1 MQWWFELFSSLTKK
15 NIFPTSNTWLLE
27 IQNRTHSNWDL
38 ENEQATRDDVPLPTV
53 SNIQDPYQSNDE
65 LLTEDED
72 DTDFYGVLLSPLTT
86 TSQTIS
92 TTDIPLASPATQL
105 ADSSLLQLH
114 IQSPVSTT
122 RSMPQQFIFPP
133 TEISTKYAKG
143 KRLSG
148 PPVSREVKRL
158 ALQHNPSSEQTK
170 SFTHITYIGEANTDS
185 TTLAQFS
192 SVDQPK
198 LDIRKELPNF
208 YNNSSSKDWQ
218 ERTIYT
224 PDLNYKSP
232 TTGLTRTDLYVFA
245 IDANHETYSQRA
257 KDSYRRALKKTQT
270 PIERFY
276 PQLWSSENAP
286 HTGHPVIT
294 REQLEVLPFYKE
306 PYENALR
313 IERVPLD
320 TFQKVAPAI
329 PEPIIPLH
337 QNPPAQQHSLS
348 QEASHLLQC
357 SEPIKFFEAVFRPYE
372 FNSIHQQIRI
382 FRKQSN
388 RLKWKEPTYEEVRCF
403 IGLLMWTSLVRMPNR
418 RSYITDSKI
427 YNLPHFKAHTTC
439 NRFQQLFTMLHF
451 TNNNQIPATLNTA
464 QRFEVKLGNLLT
476 AVNINSASLLT
487 PARAL
492 SIDEMM
498 VKFYGRSVLRQYIKA
513 KPHKYG
519 IKLWAICCACC
530 GYSLKQNI
538 YLGSTVESVGGR
550 DVVLQLTQPYLD
562 KGHVIYC
569 DRFFSHMDLAAYL
582 PTLTTNWHGRY
593 FITY

>member
-1 MQWWFELFSSLTKK
+1 MATRDSEQ
-15 NIFPTSNTWLLE
+15 P
-27 IQNRTHSNWDL
+27 THSNWDL

-372 FNSIHQQIRI
+372 FNSIHQQMRI

-451 TNNNQIPATLNTA
+451 ITSGPQHR
-464 QRFEVKLGNLLT
+464 QRFEV
-476 AVNINSASLLT
+476 
-487 PARAL
+487 
-492 SIDEMM
+492 
-498 VKFYGRSVLRQYIKA
+498 
-513 KPHKYG
+513 
-519 IKLWAICCACC
+519 W
-530 GYSLKQNI
+530 
-538 YLGSTVESVGGR
+538 
-550 DVVLQLTQPYLD
+550 
-562 KGHVIYC
+562 
-569 DRFFSHMDLAAYL
+569 
-582 PTLTTNWHGRY
+582 
-593 FITY
+593 

>member
-1 MQWWFELFSSLTKK
+1 MATRDSEQ
-15 NIFPTSNTWLLE
+15 P
-27 IQNRTHSNWDL
+27 THSNWDL

-372 FNSIHQQIRI
+372 FNSIHQQMRI
-382 FRKQSN
+382 FRRIKQTEME
-388 RLKWKEPTYEEVRCF
+388 RTY
-403 IGLLMWTSLVRMPNR
+403 IR
-418 RSYITDSKI
+418 RS
-427 YNLPHFKAHTTC
+427 
-439 NRFQQLFTMLHF
+439 
-451 TNNNQIPATLNTA
+451 
-464 QRFEVKLGNLLT
+464 
-476 AVNINSASLLT
+476 SLLHW
-487 PARAL
+487 A
-492 SIDEMM
+492 
-498 VKFYGRSVLRQYIKA
+498 
-513 KPHKYG
+513 PH
-519 IKLWAICCACC
+519 
-530 GYSLKQNI
+530 
-538 YLGSTVESVGGR
+538 V
-550 DVVLQLTQPYLD
+550 
-562 KGHVIYC
+562 
-569 DRFFSHMDLAAYL
+569 DLAS
-582 PTLTTNWHGRY
+582 
-593 FITY
+593 TYAQSPILHH

>member
-1 MQWWFELFSSLTKK
+1 MASKDSAQ
-15 NIFPTSNTWLLE
+15 
-27 IQNRTHSNWDL
+27 QTHSNWDL
-38 ENEQATRDDVPLPTV
+38 DYLENEQSTREDNPLPTV
-53 SNIQDPYQSNDE
+53 SHIQDPYQSNDE

-348 QEASHLLQC
+348 QEASHILQC
-357 SEPIKFFEAVFRPYE
+357 SEPIKFFEAVFRPYK
-372 FNSIHQQIRI
+372 FNSIHQQMRI
-382 FRKQSN
+382 YRKQ
-388 RLKWKEPTYEEVRCF
+388 
-403 IGLLMWTSLVRMPNR
+403 
-418 RSYITDSKI
+418 
-427 YNLPHFKAHTTC
+427 
-439 NRFQQLFTMLHF
+439 
-451 TNNNQIPATLNTA
+451 
-464 QRFEVKLGNLLT
+464 
-476 AVNINSASLLT
+476 
-487 PARAL
+487 
-492 SIDEMM
+492 
-498 VKFYGRSVLRQYIKA
+498 
-513 KPHKYG
+513 
-519 IKLWAICCACC
+519 
-530 GYSLKQNI
+530 
-538 YLGSTVESVGGR
+538 
-550 DVVLQLTQPYLD
+550 
-562 KGHVIYC
+562 
-569 DRFFSHMDLAAYL
+569 
-582 PTLTTNWHGRY
+582 
-593 FITY
+593 

>member
-1 MQWWFELFSSLTKK
+1 
-15 NIFPTSNTWLLE
+15 
-27 IQNRTHSNWDL
+27 
-38 ENEQATRDDVPLPTV
+38 
-53 SNIQDPYQSNDE
+53 
-65 LLTEDED
+65 
-72 DTDFYGVLLSPLTT
+72 
-86 TSQTIS
+86 
-92 TTDIPLASPATQL
+92 
-105 ADSSLLQLH
+105 
-114 IQSPVSTT
+114 
-122 RSMPQQFIFPP
+122 MPQQFIFPP

-372 FNSIHQQIRI
+372 FNSIHQQMRI

-487 PARAL
+487 PAREL